1 MLKLVAQEEEVL
13 FKMIKHEPRS
23 FILKRGAFIYGEATL
38 ELFETSTEI
47 FEYPRKPSILF
58 GYDRSRKGN
67 LIPLTLRKLP
77 GVKLLELQ
85 FFSSW
90 SQAKYNDAYSH
101 CCERLYHC
109 YWVNLISR
117 SQLHQLIFHYQGQ
130 IPGEI
135 ISSSIRNSR
144 TNLVEWRPL
153 RHSESSFMVH
163 PSTCRMF
170 AHYFI
175 NTALYKHQIVAKSF
189 NKKAVTLGKITRC
202 TAQTKEAHKT
212 EDCIYL
218 FCGNMGRSLI
228 DVIWQPHETNQGK
241 FVTLSRSAVL

>member
-1 MLKLVAQEEEVL
+1 
-13 FKMIKHEPRS
+13 
-23 FILKRGAFIYGEATL
+23 
-38 ELFETSTEI
+38 
-47 FEYPRKPSILF
+47 
-58 GYDRSRKGN
+58 
-67 LIPLTLRKLP
+67 
-77 GVKLLELQ
+77 
-85 FFSSW
+85 
-90 SQAKYNDAYSH
+90 
-101 CCERLYHC
+101 
-109 YWVNLISR
+109 
-117 SQLHQLIFHYQGQ
+117 
-130 IPGEI
+130 
-135 ISSSIRNSR
+135 
-144 TNLVEWRPL
+144 
-153 RHSESSFMVH
+153 MVR

-175 NTALYKHQIVAKSF
+175 NTSLYKHQIVAKSF

>member
-1 MLKLVAQEEEVL
+1 M
-13 FKMIKHEPRS
+13 
-23 FILKRGAFIYGEATL
+23 
-38 ELFETSTEI
+38 
-47 FEYPRKPSILF
+47 
-58 GYDRSRKGN
+58 
-67 LIPLTLRKLP
+67 PLTLRKLP

-85 FFSSW
+85 FFFLLEPGQIQWCLFALLWAPVSLLLS
-90 SQAKYNDAYSH
+90 K
-101 CCERLYHC
+101 
-109 YWVNLISR
+109 LISR

-144 TNLVEWRPL
+144 TNLVEWRPS

-175 NTALYKHQIVAKSF
+175 NTSLYKHQIVAKSF

-202 TAQTKEAHKT
+202 TA
-212 EDCIYL
+212 
-218 FCGNMGRSLI
+218 
-228 DVIWQPHETNQGK
+228 
-241 FVTLSRSAVL
+241 